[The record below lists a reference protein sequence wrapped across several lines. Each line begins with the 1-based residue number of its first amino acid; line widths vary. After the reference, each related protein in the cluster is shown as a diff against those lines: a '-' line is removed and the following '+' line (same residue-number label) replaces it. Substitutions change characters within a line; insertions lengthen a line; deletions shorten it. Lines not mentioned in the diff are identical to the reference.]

1 MRFLPD
7 IRPSQKLICPC
18 RNCIFF
24 FLTFLLALLIERKY
38 EKRDRT
44 VVKRETYHSSRHGH
58 RSPRRSHHS
67 SRRSS
72 HYV

>member
-1 MRFLPD
+1 MADWLH
-7 IRPSQKLICPC
+7 

-24 FLTFLLALLIERKY
+24 FLTFLLALMVHRHY
-38 EKRDRT
+38 DKRDRERV
-44 VVKRETYHSSRHGH
+44 VVKTSHHSSRHGH

>member
-1 MRFLPD
+1 M
-7 IRPSQKLICPC
+7 
-18 RNCIFF
+18 F
-24 FLTFLLALLIERKY
+24 FLTFLLALMVHRHY
-38 EKRDRT
+38 DKRDRV
-44 VVKRETYHSSRHGH
+44 VVKRESHHSRHDH